1 MMMMI
6 KSLVIGVT
14 RAPVVERGR
23 EENFSTLSRKVIRVS
38 VNMIQSEIKQG
49 DGLAD
54 KQASV
59 LEKFKKDFLRWS
71 ERGREAHRHSEIR
84 DFKYNDWRGF
94 KYNTCKAKHL
104 TVYIVLSVFVKG
116 HTAKFC
122 PKSRKTSNSHWEW
135 GQPCDSSK
143 PSQVSYQRTMQV
155 FIRKV

>member
-1 MMMMI
+1 MMMMMTMI

-59 LEKFKKDFLRWS
+59 LEKFKKDFLR
-71 ERGREAHRHSEIR
+71 
-84 DFKYNDWRGF
+84 
-94 KYNTCKAKHL
+94 
-104 TVYIVLSVFVKG
+104 
-116 HTAKFC
+116 
-122 PKSRKTSNSHWEW
+122 
-135 GQPCDSSK
+135 
-143 PSQVSYQRTMQV
+143 
-155 FIRKV
+155 